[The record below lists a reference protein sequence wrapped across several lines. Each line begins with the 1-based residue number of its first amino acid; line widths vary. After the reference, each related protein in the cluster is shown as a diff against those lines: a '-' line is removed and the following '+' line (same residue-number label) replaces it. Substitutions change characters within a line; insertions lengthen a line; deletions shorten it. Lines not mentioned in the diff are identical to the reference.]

1 MNDSNERLLEKINSK
16 LGILIALQMV
26 EEKPNKLKDKIKLL
40 NNLGVE
46 SAEIASI
53 LGTSVGFVSKERSL
67 LNKEKNSEKENE

>member
-1 MNDSNERLLEKINSK
+1 MSDSSEKSLEKINSK
-16 LGILIALQMV
+16 LDILIALQMV
-26 EEKPNKLKDKIKLL
+26 EEKPNKLRDKIKLL

-67 LNKEKNSEKENE
+67 LNKEKNNGKENE

>member
-1 MNDSNERLLEKINSK
+1 MKDSENKLLEKINLK

-26 EEKPNKLKDKIKLL
+26 EEKPDKLKEKIKLL
-40 NNLGVE
+40 HNLGIE

-67 LNKEKNSEKENE
+67 LNKEKKNG

>member
-1 MNDSNERLLEKINSK
+1 MSDSSEKLLGKINSK
-16 LGILIALQMV
+16 LDILIALQMV